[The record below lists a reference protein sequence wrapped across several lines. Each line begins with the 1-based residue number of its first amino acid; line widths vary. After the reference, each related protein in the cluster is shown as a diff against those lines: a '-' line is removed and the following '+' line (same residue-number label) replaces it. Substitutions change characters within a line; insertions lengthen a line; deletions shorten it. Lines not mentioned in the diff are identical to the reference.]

1 MKRFESILIN
11 TQIEDYIT
19 DRTIQSD
26 VIIDE
31 MSVYASESEVPVV
44 GPLVGN
50 FLFIIT
56 LITKSKKIF
65 ELGSGF
71 GYSAYW
77 FAKAIGSEGKIVC
90 TDYSKEHME
99 KAYYFFKKAGLA
111 NILEFKSG
119 NSLDLLNKTDEQF
132 DIIFNDIDK
141 EFYPDVIDIAY
152 DKLVEGGLLITD
164 NVLWYGRVLDN
175 DDLPSTR
182 GVKDFNESISADSR
196 FINCMLPLRDGIT
209 ISYKK

>member
-1 MKRFESILIN
+1 MKKFESNLIN
-11 TQIEDYIT
+11 SQIEDYIT
-19 DRTIQSD
+19 ERTIKGD
-26 VIIDE
+26 EILDE
-31 MSVYASESEVPVV
+31 MHAYADESEVPIV

-50 FLFIIT
+50 FLYIIT

-77 FAKAIGSEGKIVC
+77 FARALGSGGTIIC

-99 KAYYFFKKAGLA
+99 KARYFFNKAGLTGL
-111 NILEFKSG
+111 LEFKAG
-119 NSLDLLNKTDEQF
+119 NSIDILGEAEEEF
-132 DIIFNDIDK
+132 EIIFNDVDK

-152 DKLVEGGLLITD
+152 DKLIKGGLLITD
-164 NVLWYGRVLDN
+164 NVLWYGRVIE
-175 DDLPSTR
+175 DDELPSTR
-182 GVKDFNESISADSR
+182 GVKDFNEAICTDPR
-196 FINCMLPLRDGIT
+196 FITSILPLRDGVS